1 MKTTF
6 DLPPQLLERGKIAA
20 AKRRVS
26 LKSIVIE
33 GLEAVLGSESQSEDR
48 QQAALARLEKGYK
61 LGNQPLS
68 RDAAHERS

>member
-20 AKRRVS
+20 AKRRIS
-26 LKSIVIE
+26 LKRIVIE
-33 GLEAVLGSESQSEDR
+33 GLEAVLGADNQEDR
-48 QQAALARLEKGYK
+48 QQAALARLQKGYS

-68 RDAAHERS
+68 RDATHERS